1 MTDPTQIHAGW
12 PQPPAHGE
20 PLARGVL
27 RARQEDFVVDEIPNW
42 APTGDGEHDVLWVEK
57 RGANTRWVAGAL
69 ARHAGCRAADVGY
82 AGLKDRHAVT
92 RQWFS
97 VARAGRCPDWQA
109 FEADGVRILEVA
121 AHRRK
126 LRPGALSGN
135 RFRILVAAACP
146 EAPALPARVAAVRA
160 QGVPNYFGPQRFGR
174 DGGNLA
180 LAGRLAAGE
189 RLGRGQRGFAL
200 SAARSA
206 LFNAV
211 LAERVRRGDWL
222 QPQVGD
228 ALMLTGS
235 NSFFVVDDSG
245 ELDALAARAA
255 EGDLQP
261 TGPLWG
267 EGESAVTG
275 DVATLEARIGAVLPE
290 LVAATTAARAKP
302 ARRALRVF
310 ADGLEASSSS
320 DGLML
325 AFTLPAGSFATAV
338 VNEFVALDQ

>member
-1 MTDPTQIHAGW
+1 MTTAFTIHVGW
-12 PQPPAHGE
+12 PQPPAHGDAR
-20 PLARGVL
+20 ARGSL
-27 RARQEDFVVDEIPNW
+27 RARPEDFLVDEIPNW
-42 APTGDGEHDVLWVEK
+42 TPTGDGEHDVLLVEK
-57 RGANTRWVAGAL
+57 RDANTRWVAGAL

-97 VARAGRCPDWQA
+97 VPRGRARPDWQA
-109 FEADGVRILEVA
+109 FEAEGVRVLEVA
-121 AHRRK
+121 SHRRK
-126 LRPGALSGN
+126 LRPGTLAGN
-135 RFRILVAAACP
+135 RFRVRVADASP
-146 EAPALPARVAAVRA
+146 DPLALAARVEAVRA
-160 QGVPNYFGPQRFGR
+160 AGVPNYFGPQRFGR
-174 DGGNLA
+174 EGGNLA
-180 LAGRLAAGE
+180 LAARLAAGE
-189 RLGRGQRGFAL
+189 RLKRAERGFAL
-200 SAARSA
+200 SAARAA

-222 QPQVGD
+222 EPRLGD

-235 NSFFVVDDSG
+235 QSFFVADDAG

-267 EGESAVTG
+267 EGESSVAGEVAALELAVG
-275 DVATLEARIGAVLPE
+275 EALPG

-310 ADGLEASSSS
+310 AADLEATTAPDGLTLE
-320 DGLML
+320 
-325 AFTLPAGSFATAV
+325 FTLPAGSFATAV
-338 VNEFVALDQ
+338 VNEFVAVDQ